1 MALQGIS
8 PQEHNRLLDRLTRRT
23 DDPPV
28 MLANY
33 RKLVDLYSRYN
44 NLIGDLEKVIAEY
57 HKAAA
62 PVRARQMNTGVGKVK
77 LADLLNR

>member
-8 PQEHNRLLDRLTRRT
+8 PHEHNRLLDRLTRRT
-23 DDPPV
+23 DDQAT

-44 NLIGDLEKVIAEY
+44 NLIGDLEAVIGEY

-77 LADLLNR
+77 SADILNR